1 MINSTQDYIP
11 YQRTVSFQT
20 LTLKIMEQIVIGG
33 KSSRVRKQ
41 ALRDPKYSLKDLFL
55 DARREET
62 SKTQAADPVLL
73 KLI

>member
-1 MINSTQDYIP
+1 M
-11 YQRTVSFQT
+11 SFLT